1 VATRGHYDLTSP
13 GCELSSRKWC
23 WTPSSVWNDLTSP
36 EGVIPLKLLVVER
49 LRGDVVWLHYQV
61 VRF

>member
-1 VATRGHYDLTSP
+1 M
-13 GCELSSRKWC
+13 
-23 WTPSSVWNDLTSP
+23 
-36 EGVIPLKLLVVER
+36 PLKLLDVER